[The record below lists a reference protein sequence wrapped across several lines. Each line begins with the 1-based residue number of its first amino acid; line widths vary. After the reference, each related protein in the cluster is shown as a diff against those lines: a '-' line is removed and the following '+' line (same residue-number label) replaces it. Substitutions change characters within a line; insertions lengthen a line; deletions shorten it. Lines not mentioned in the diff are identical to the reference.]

1 MSEPARHSGL
11 GAERRPG
18 RTERPVEGHGT
29 GRRAGRAARRL
40 AAVCGA
46 ALALFSAVAPAAA
59 LPAGGGVRPTT
70 DNGVSA
76 EYPVEM
82 TIETVAPQVAS
93 PNGIVKITGHV
104 TNTGKAAVKNAH
116 AAVRKPLSSKPLQ
129 RRSDLSL
136 VTTRSGPTN
145 SDGVELDSP
154 QYALPELG
162 PGQNQPYTLS
172 VSVSDLGLSDSG
184 VYELAVDA
192 WGSTADNQRDRPLG
206 IARTFLPYNPGGAE
220 AQPSKV
226 TTLWPLVHAPVLAAQ
241 TYSDNDQPVPVL
253 RDDSLTAE
261 FSPGGRLYE
270 LVDTGAKMTG
280 LTWVVD
286 PDLLDTA
293 FAMTR
298 PYRVQKP
305 GQDVGKPAKDD
316 NTVPGTGQAAAT
328 AWLDKL
334 RAAVAKPGGQVVSLP
349 YADPDLASIAHNG
362 ADLTGMGTALGKAA
376 TAGRLTVE
384 GRLSVDTR
392 SDVAWPYQGYLDQ
405 QIAGIAQQAGNGLV
419 LVNGA
424 SMPEP
429 DAMNYTPTAVRPI
442 GSGQNAVVA
451 DETVSSLF
459 QTDLASPQA
468 QTKANQ
474 RFLAETYTI
483 THEQPQNQ
491 RGLLVMP
498 PRDLTA
504 STAKVLADA
513 LQTASDNKWLAPVKL
528 DTLAQASPDQKANT
542 AVPAAADYPA
552 QVRASELSAA
562 ELSSTDEIQQ
572 NLDTLMRVLTLPQ
585 RVRGPFSAAMVRS
598 LSTAWRTDA
607 AAGSTYRADV
617 AKYLDELTGAVRV
630 TKKNVVT
637 LAGDTGLVPVSVRND
652 LTQTVTNLKLVLTS
666 TQPNRLR
673 VGKEEELVIPA
684 AQSATLRFQA
694 EARNN
699 GPVTM
704 TAQLWTTGPNPQK
717 YGTPQQFTVEVTS
730 VTNGVLYVF
739 AAAAGLLLL
748 AALRFVRQ
756 RKRRAGQPHAD
767 GDQPVD
773 GPAADGAPAPAAD
786 EARDGA
792 QDAGGD
798 ASGEKPD
805 GEAGGGAG
813 EPSGN
818 GPGGGPE
825 DGSGGGSAE
834 AGPAQ
839 TPRGSNAD
847 GRDRT
852 ASDEKVGP

>member
-11 GAERRPG
+11 GAEPRPG
-18 RTERPVEGHGT
+18 RTERPVEGHRT
-29 GRRAGRAARRL
+29 GRRAERAARRL
-40 AAVCGA
+40 AAACGA

-59 LPAGGGVRPTT
+59 LPAGGGIRPTA

-136 VTTRSGPTN
+136 VATRSGP
-145 SDGVELDSP
+145 SSYDGVELDSP

-220 AQPSKV
+220 AQPGKV

-362 ADLTGMGTALGKAA
+362 ADLTGMATALGKAA

-405 QIAGIAQQAGNGLV
+405 QIAGIAQQAGDGLV

-442 GSGQNAVVA
+442 GNGQNAVVA

-468 QTKANQ
+468 QTRANQ

-513 LQTASDNKWLAPVKL
+513 LQTASDNKWLTPVKL
-528 DTLAQASPDQKANT
+528 DTLAQASPDPKANT

-598 LSTAWRTDA
+598 LSTEWRTNA

-630 TKKNVVT
+630 PKKNVVT
-637 LAGDTGLVPVSVRND
+637 FAGNTGLLQVSVRND

-684 AQSATLRFQA
+684 SQSVTLRFNA
-694 EARNN
+694 EAHNN
-699 GPVTM
+699 GPVNM

-717 YGTPQQFTVEVTS
+717 YGEPQQFRVDVTS

-739 AAAAGLLLL
+739 AAAAALLLL

-773 GPAADGAPAPAAD
+773 GPAASGAQDPAAD

-792 QDAGGD
+792 QGAGGD

-805 GEAGGGAG
+805 GETGGGVGGPAG
-813 EPSGN
+813 K
-818 GPGGGPE
+818 GPE
-825 DGSGGGSAE
+825 DGSGGGSTG
-834 AGPAQ
+834 AGPTQ